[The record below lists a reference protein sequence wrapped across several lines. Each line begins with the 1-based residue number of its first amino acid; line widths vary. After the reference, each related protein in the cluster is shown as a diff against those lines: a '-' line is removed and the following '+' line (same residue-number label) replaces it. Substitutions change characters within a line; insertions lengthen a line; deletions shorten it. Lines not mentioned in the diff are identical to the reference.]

1 MKFPIIE
8 TKFTLSE
15 TVSRNPNATSWKRLN
30 TASATIQNSVPAAN
44 TFKNT
49 YRTCAV
55 VGNGGVLLN
64 NPQNGAEIE
73 AHDAV
78 FRINEGPTRGFEK
91 YVGFKTTFRVAYG
104 AGCGDMVVDEFAHV
118 LCAYALNSEWADGLF
133 DLWSV
138 QYLSWYYYMNDV
150 KAHLLNYPSLAP
162 AMSARHAEGDAY
174 KQLTMN
180 LVNNKLLSS
189 LQQNVTFPST
199 GLVAIR
205 VAEEICDCVDI
216 YGFSAGHQ
224 GKSKKKFRYH
234 YYDVQIMP
242 GAGYQASVN
251 STELNVHKF
260 STEEQLITQ
269 LEELGAVRDR
279 SFREI

>member
-1 MKFPIIE
+1 
-8 TKFTLSE
+8 
-15 TVSRNPNATSWKRLN
+15 
-30 TASATIQNSVPAAN
+30 
-44 TFKNT
+44 
-49 YRTCAV
+49 
-55 VGNGGVLLN
+55 
-64 NPQNGAEIE
+64 
-73 AHDAV
+73 
-78 FRINEGPTRGFEK
+78 
-91 YVGFKTTFRVAYG
+91 
-104 AGCGDMVVDEFAHV
+104 
-118 LCAYALNSEWADGLF
+118 
-133 DLWSV
+133 
-138 QYLSWYYYMNDV
+138 
-150 KAHLLNYPSLAP
+150 
-162 AMSARHAEGDAY
+162 
-174 KQLTMN
+174 MN